1 MRKFCILLTTLLIS
15 MSAMGC
21 GMTPEMR
28 QEIVDGVTAK
38 ATVAIK
44 GKMREASEDVVK
56 KVVEAV
62 TKQAAE
68 LGISEENVKLL
79 ADLTS
84 AAMLDAI
91 TDLIDNKVPKVI
103 RAVVEKAVPEA
114 TEAEGGTG
122 KGFAGFIYM
131 GLNVLLGLGKKA
143 VTGGL
148 A

>member
-1 MRKFCILLTTLLIS
+1 MRKCLLIPILLLIS

-44 GKMREASEDVVK
+44 GKMREASGDVVE

-79 ADLTS
+79 ASLTS

-103 RAVVEKAVPEA
+103 RAVVEKAVPKA
-114 TEAEGGTG
+114 TESGGTG
-122 KGFAGFIYM
+122 KGAAGWLYV
-131 GLNVLLGLGKKA
+131 GLNVLLGLGKKV